1 MLQLR
6 VNNVFPLASD
16 SGAAQQVQLP
26 YQDDTASGY
35 INDVTDEGVIQ
46 TPGVQYIGFKLHKEE
61 FLLPMS
67 LVREIIMLT
76 TITFV
81 PGAKFMMEGI
91 IALRGEIMPVLN
103 LRRFLKF
110 ERGKAD
116 STTRVIILHCDYGGF
131 GIIVDDI
138 TEFVRLQPT
147 EIESI
152 PQNFFPAEY
161 KILAGVSR
169 VGDRIR
175 GIIDLEKI
183 VSELTFDLK
192 EETENEDEQ
201 QAPSD
206 H

>member
-1 MLQLR
+1 MLHYQFK
-6 VNNVFPLASD
+6 NVYFLSGD
-16 SGAAQQVQLP
+16 GAASQVQLP
-26 YQDDTASGY
+26 YQDDTSNANGY

-46 TPGVQYIGFKLHKEE
+46 TPGIQYIGFKLHKEE

-81 PGAKFMMEGI
+81 PGAKFLMEGI

-103 LRRFLKF
+103 LRRFLRF

-116 STTRVIILHCDYGGF
+116 STTRVIILQCDYGGF
-131 GIIVDDI
+131 GVIVDDI

-147 EIESI
+147 EVESI

-161 KILAGVSR
+161 RILAGVSR

-175 GIIDLEKI
+175 GIIDLDKI
-183 VSELTFDLK
+183 VAEMTFDLK
-192 EETENEDEQ
+192 EESENAEEE
-201 QAPSD
+201 SSSG

>member
-1 MLQLR
+1 MLLQIKRIFYL
-6 VNNVFPLASD
+6 
-16 SGAAQQVQLP
+16 SGDAPGSQVSLP
-26 YQDDTASGY
+26 HQDDTANGY
-35 INDVTDEGVIQ
+35 INDVTDEGSIQ
-46 TPGVQYIGFKLHKEE
+46 SPGIQYIGFKLHKEE

-81 PGAKFMMEGI
+81 PSAKFLMEGI

-110 ERGKAD
+110 VRGKAD
-116 STTRVIILHCDYGGF
+116 STTRVIILHCDFGGF

-147 EIESI
+147 EVESI

-161 KILAGVSR
+161 RILSGVSR

-175 GIIDLEKI
+175 GIINLEKI
-183 VSELTFDLK
+183 VSEMTIGLK
-192 EETENEDEQ
+192 EESANGEEE
-201 QAPSD
+201 APSD

>member
-16 SGAAQQVQLP
+16 GGAAQQVQLP

>member
-6 VNNVFPLASD
+6 IKNFISLSPEGEAS
-16 SGAAQQVQLP
+16 QQVQLP

-35 INDVTDEGVIQ
+35 INDVTDEGVVQ

-76 TITFV
+76 TITYV

-138 TEFVRLQPT
+138 TEFVRLQPS

-152 PQNFFPAEY
+152 PQNFFPVEY

-183 VSELTFDLK
+183 VAELTFDLK
-192 EETENEDEQ
+192 EETENGDEQ
-201 QAPSD
+201 QASSD

>member
-1 MLQLR
+1 M
-6 VNNVFPLASD
+6 S
-16 SGAAQQVQLP
+16 SGAEGTPVQLP
-26 YQDDTASGY
+26 YQDDTSNNHY
-35 INDVTDEGVIQ
+35 INDVTEDGESKSPGIQ
-46 TPGVQYIGFKLHKEE
+46 HIGFKLHTEE

-81 PGAKFMMEGI
+81 PKAPFLVEGI

-110 ERGKAD
+110 EQGKAA
-116 STTRVIILHCDYGGF
+116 STTRVIILQCDYGGF

-138 TEFVRLQPT
+138 TEFVSLHQA
-147 EIESI
+147 EVESI
-152 PQNFFPAEY
+152 QQNFFPAEY

-169 VGDRIR
+169 VGERIR
-175 GIIDLEKI
+175 GIIDLNKI
-183 VSELTFDLK
+183 VEELTSDLQ
-192 EETENEDEQ
+192 EETEDEDTDSAE
-201 QAPSD
+201 